1 MTMSEKIREGFDVF
15 THDGEKSFGAV
26 RQVRK
31 HEIVIYVE
39 NGGDF
44 VVPLDAVMDAHSEK
58 VILDSGKLHATS
70 QGRDPP
76 RPFRRRSPNPIARSD
91 ASRLHREYADES
103 RAVRFTCRS
112 VR

>member
-1 MTMSEKIREGFDVF
+1 MTMSEKIQEGFDVF

-31 HEIVIYVE
+31 QEIVIYVE

-58 VILDSGKLHATS
+58 VILDSGKLDARLKDTIRRAHS
-70 QGRDPP
+70 GEDP
-76 RPFRRRSPNPIARSD
+76 RIA
-91 ASRLHREYADES
+91 
-103 RAVRFTCRS
+103 
-112 VR
+112 

>member
-58 VILDSGKLHATS
+58 VILDSGKLDARLKETIRRAHS
-70 QGRDPP
+70 GEDP
-76 RPFRRRSPNPIARSD
+76 RIA
-91 ASRLHREYADES
+91 
-103 RAVRFTCRS
+103 
-112 VR
+112 